1 MAKQR
6 ALELGQERG
15 RAVVMPRGQMDG
27 VATAAAVVEREIE
40 SRGVVVLEVEDAVV
54 VEEAG
59 AEAIFLA
66 PQTALLVLAAPMR
79 DFM

>member
-6 ALELGQERG
+6 ALERGQERG

-27 VATAAAVVEREIE
+27 VDRAAAAVERAREE
-40 SRGVVVLEVEDAVV
+40 VVVLEVEDPVV

-66 PQTALLVLAAPMR
+66 PQTALLVLAAPTR

>member
-15 RAVVMPRGQMDG
+15 RAVVMPRGQMTG
-27 VATAAAVVEREIE
+27 VDRAATAVDRARE
-40 SRGVVVLEVEDAVV
+40 GVVVLEVEEAV
-54 VEEAG
+54 VEEAEGEG

-66 PQTALLVLAAPMR
+66 PQTALLVLAAPTR